1 MSQRLFQGFGLS
13 NWKDAEMK
21 KGVRKAMVEGI
32 LGVRRSISSLVS
44 DMLNLGFP
52 DISID
57 SKLMSSN
64 S

>member
-1 MSQRLFQGFGLS
+1 
-13 NWKDAEMK
+13 MK